1 MQRGI
6 IKYQIMF
13 LGGGHCEKSKKA
25 AKIIFTAVIIWL
37 GIFLVDY
44 SIIINESRPV
54 FCIETEK
61 GCYSGIGYSF
71 ETYAHIVTCKTEY
84 ALYIFG
90 RPVKSNFANEIAVQ
104 ESEQAF
110 T

>member
-1 MQRGI
+1 M
-6 IKYQIMF
+6 
-13 LGGGHCEKSKKA
+13 KKAKRA
-25 AKIIFTAVIIWL
+25 AKIILIAVIIWL

-71 ETYAHIVTCKTEY
+71 ETYTHIVTGKTKY

-90 RPVKSNFANEIAVQ
+90 QPVESNFTNEIAVQ